1 MPGFPAHHQLPA
13 SWLGITSSE
22 IIRGLPERIIVGGN
36 TFWVVR
42 TSVQTLIYPFS
53 GGQPLNVAEGDKM
66 ALPDSEVKVVDG
78 SAVELQCYDGKARVV
93 KLK

>member
-1 MPGFPAHHQLPA
+1 MYNLKGQKPA
-13 SWLGITSSE
+13 SWNGISSTE
-22 IIRGLPERIIVGGN
+22 IIRDLPERIIVGGN

-53 GGQPLNVAEGDKM
+53 GGQPLNMSEGDKM
-66 ALPDSEVKVVDG
+66 ALPDSDVRVVDG
-78 SAVELQCYDGKARVV
+78 TAVELQCYDGKTRIV

>member
-1 MPGFPAHHQLPA
+1 M
-13 SWLGITSSE
+13 
-22 IIRGLPERIIVGGN
+22 
-36 TFWVVR
+36 R

>member
-1 MPGFPAHHQLPA
+1 MYNLKGQKPA
-13 SWLGITSSE
+13 SWSGIRPSE

-42 TSVQTLIYPFS
+42 TSVQTLIYPFG
-53 GGQPLNVAEGDKM
+53 GGQPLTAFQGDQM
-66 ALPDSEVKVVDG
+66 VLPDSEVKVVDG
-78 SAVELQCYDGKARVV
+78 SAVELQCYDGRSRTV